1 MAKITYE
8 NLKKVLEM
16 NNEQMKE
23 FVYNVITNFSPTATN
38 VARIMSHLTNTSI
51 HITSEDK
58 QIWDSTYERAVK
70 YADDVFASMTSLELK
85 IVDELPTDKII
96 KSTIYLLTTGVE
108 DVYEQFIYS
117 ENKWV
122 SLGKTSINMNQFY
135 TKDDIDNMIKE
146 LKQTAQHTHHNLEL
160 LELMTAAFTTEDK
173 VLIDKLR
180 AYGFEN
186 ITDHIQDEDIH
197 IGTDDRIAINI
208 AKQLNAQEL
217 LDHLVNNAIH
227 VSPDQTLAW
236 DNMLNEAKTYTDEK
250 IENISIASSV
260 DALPENP
267 KLNTIYLVPNETPSE
282 GNLYLKYI
290 YVEGNWEKFGG
301 GGDFIPDMSLY
312 CTVLAMEQYVEQKGH
327 SHANKD
333 VLDNT
338 DVAFTTAIMKDI
350 NSLIETQLLVNVHMD
365 NTSVHVT
372 SEQADI
378 LNNLEAK
385 VSTLVARALDEQI
398 GATLRIKIVDILP
411 SFLADVDPGVIYFV
425 RKPGSTTAGNGSL
438 EELSG
443 TDGADINISNVE
455 KAVNYDKYI
464 WSSENECWECFSPG
478 SMTLTDTEINE
489 ILSF

>member
-1 MAKITYE
+1 
-8 NLKKVLEM
+8 
-16 NNEQMKE
+16 
-23 FVYNVITNFSPTATN
+23 
-38 VARIMSHLTNTSI
+38 
-51 HITSEDK
+51 
-58 QIWDSTYERAVK
+58 
-70 YADDVFASMTSLELK
+70 
-85 IVDELPTDKII
+85 
-96 KSTIYLLTTGVE
+96 
-108 DVYEQFIYS
+108 
-117 ENKWV
+117 
-122 SLGKTSINMNQFY
+122 
-135 TKDDIDNMIKE
+135 
-146 LKQTAQHTHHNLEL
+146 
-160 LELMTAAFTTEDK
+160 MTAAFTTEDK

-301 GGDFIPDMSLY
+301 GGDIIPDMSLY

-385 VSTLVARALDEQI
+385 VSALVARALDEQI